1 MKRETKRMERK
12 ERGGGGRK
20 RRSRKKRGGGE
31 GRFRGWGGRK
41 EDGEED

>member
-12 ERGGGGRK
+12 
-20 RRSRKKRGGGE
+20 KRGG
-31 GRFRGWGGRK
+31 RLRGWGGRK